1 MSRASQGFGRL
12 RQLARTSAIRL
23 ALHYALW
30 QVAVLAIALGGL
42 YFLTQ
47 RYVATQIE
55 ASLHGEIAELSAMP
69 ESTLRARIAA
79 FTDSKTHPD
88 IARHY
93 LMQPVHGA
101 PEGDIRAWPESV
113 RADGMVR
120 TVHLVLRQAEDAHDR
135 EESVALPAVATRLR
149 EGGGL
154 LIAQDTGRAEDLRE
168 FALAAAGGVLL
179 LTAALSLALGWVL
192 GWRWLKRIEAIN
204 QTAGAIAAG
213 DLGQRVVTTARG
225 DEFDLLAAHLNHMLA
240 RIEHAVAGMRDVSDN
255 VAHDLRKPL
264 ARLKTRLEVTL
275 LEARGASEYRAV
287 LAQTVDDVD
296 DLMRTF
302 EALLSIARLEAGSE
316 IAPFERIDL
325 AVLAGEVAELYAA
338 QAEDEARR
346 FELDIPVA
354 PMVDGNRQLLAQ
366 ALSNLFDNAFKYSP
380 SASPVTLALTARNG
394 RAIIEVADHG
404 PGIAAGE
411 HARMTERFTRGDAAR
426 SLPGSGLGLALVK
439 AIAGLHGGR
448 LELADIPG
456 GGLIARIVLPLSPT
470 QPYREQT

>member
-1 MSRASQGFGRL
+1 MSIASNRLGRL

-23 ALHYALW
+23 ALRYALW

-55 ASLHGEIAELSAMP
+55 ASLHGEIVELSAMP
-69 ESTLRARIAA
+69 ESTLRARIATL
-79 FTDSKTHPD
+79 TDSRTQKN

-93 LMQPVHGA
+93 LMQPAQGTPV
-101 PEGDIRAWPESV
+101 GDIRVWPRSARTDETV
-113 RADGMVR
+113 RAVR
-120 TVHLVLRQAEDAHDR
+120 LVLRQAEDAHDR
-135 EESVALPAVATRLR
+135 DESVALPAVAAQLR
-149 EGGGL
+149 EGGRL
-154 LIAQDTGRAEDLRE
+154 LIAQDTGQAEDLRE

-179 LTAALSLALGWVL
+179 LTAALALALGWAL
-192 GWRWLKRIEAIN
+192 GWHWLKRVESIN
-204 QTAGAIAAG
+204 ETAGAIAAG
-213 DLGQRVVTTARG
+213 DLSQRVAATPRG
-225 DEFDLLAAHLNHMLA
+225 DEFDLLAEHLNRMLA

-275 LEARGASEYRAV
+275 LEARDASEYRVV
-287 LAQTVDDVD
+287 LAQTVGDVD

-325 AVLAGEVAELYAA
+325 AGLAGEVAELYAA
-338 QAEDEARR
+338 QAEDEGRR
-346 FELDIPVA
+346 LTLDIPA
-354 PMVDGNRQLLAQ
+354 ALMVDGNRQLLAQ
-366 ALSNLFDNAFKYSP
+366 ALSNLFDNAFKYSAP
-380 SASPVTLALTARNG
+380 ASPVTLALAARNG
-394 RAIIEVADHG
+394 RAIIEVADRG
-404 PGIAAGE
+404 PGIPADERTG
-411 HARMTERFTRGDAAR
+411 MTERFTRGDAAR

-448 LELADIPG
+448 IDLADTPG
-456 GGLIARIVLPLSPT
+456 GGLAARIVLPLDPS
-470 QPYREQT
+470 QPEGEKT